1 MKILTS
7 RLEIRPIKFSE
18 IEEVRVFHND
28 PNTLKWLTDQRIIT
42 RSQQF
47 LWFLRLKRTNKSERW
62 IARSLLNHELISVIR
77 LDQIDFENK
86 NLLIGLDVV
95 SNGRRQKFATEIY
108 ESIIPYL
115 FNNYHI
121 NRLSMVTLEDNI
133 AAITLYKYLGFKQE
147 GVLRQCY
154 FRNGDFVNGLVFSM
168 LKEESNH

>member
-28 PNTLKWLTDQRIIT
+28 PNTLKWLSDQRIIT
-42 RSQQF
+42 RLQQF
-47 LWFLRLKRTNKSERW
+47 LWFSRLKRTNKSERW
-62 IARSLLNHELISVIR
+62 IARSLSNDELISVIR

-95 SNGRRQKFATEIY
+95 SKGRRQKFATEIY

-154 FRNGDFVNGLVFSM
+154 FRNGNFVNGLVFSL